1 MDATSLFF
9 LEKQMLIVC
18 SLFLLSL
25 TSQVLDGLPRVLA
38 FDINTVSSFFWHSGR
53 VILPWCQLK
62 LVYVNTCAYQ
72 WKICYG
78 LIEISM
84 LVTKDKNNVS
94 LTNMLST
101 NFCELSWLL
110 FSSIFFPQNSDWT
123 NLFSETHSKQML
135 STTNGNAMIIS
146 LGSYH
151 VW

>member
-62 LVYVNTCAYQ
+62 LVYINTYAYQ
-72 WKICYG
+72 WKIFSFIGCN
-78 LIEISM
+78 
-84 LVTKDKNNVS
+84 KNNVS
-94 LTNMLST
+94 LTNMLSK
-101 NFCELSWLL
+101 NFCELPWLL
-110 FSSIFFPQNSDWT
+110 FSGIFFPQYSDWT
-123 NLFSETHSKQML
+123 NSFSETHSKQML
-135 STTNGNAMIIS
+135 STTNGNAIIVS

>member
-38 FDINTVSSFFWHSGR
+38 FDMNTVSSFFWHSGR

-62 LVYVNTCAYQ
+62 LVYVNTYAYQ
-72 WKICYG
+72 WKICYD
-78 LIEISM
+78 ISM
-84 LVTKDKNNVS
+84 LVRNKNNVS

-110 FSSIFFPQNSDWT
+110 FSSILFPQNSDWT

-135 STTNGNAMIIS
+135 STTNGNAKVIS

-151 VW
+151 VIFGC